1 MHQDIE
7 KLINLAKEG
16 GELTDKQKEIILRK
30 AEKLGEDVDEIE
42 MILETTFSSHSNV
55 EHTQEKRTRCPNC
68 GAIISDTLLQCPEC
82 GYILQKENVA
92 SSEAREWIASFQKA
106 LLNATNSS
114 SASKRNT
121 IDSLLQLEE
130 RAIHDR
136 KLSVINTFTMPVT
149 KEGLSQMLEFSY
161 SNFISTDTS
170 DWMGRQIKK
179 AWYGRYTQAYNALQR
194 IATDDTSIKS
204 LLEQYSLRLNKEK
217 RTISYNTKVTIGVII
232 VWILCGIV
240 IYYNYNNASE
250 GERKSH
256 EIVIQHL
263 QEGDYQGAR
272 NAAETYSDRNLVSTS
287 EVLYLISIGDF
298 AQARVAASTI
308 EDKEKRKEMQKAI
321 SEAENSTKD

>member
-121 IDSLLQLEE
+121 IDSLLQSEE

-161 SNFISTDTS
+161 SNYISTDTS
-170 DWMGRQIKK
+170 DWMGKDIKK

-194 IATDDTSIKS
+194 IATDDASIKS

-217 RTISYNTKVTIGVII
+217 RKISHDTKVSIGFII
-232 VWILCGIV
+232 AFILMGIV
-240 IYYNYNNASE
+240 VHNGIK

-256 EIVIQHL
+256 EIVIQYL
-263 QEGDYQGAR
+263 QEGDYEGAR
-272 NAAETYSDRNLVSTS
+272 NAAETYQDRNLVSTS
-287 EVLYLISIGDF
+287 EVLYLISIGDIK
-298 AQARVAASTI
+298 QAKIVASTI
-308 EDKEKRKEMQKAI
+308 EDKEKRKEMQQVI
-321 SEAENSTKD
+321 SEAERQ

>member
-121 IDSLLQLEE
+121 IDSLLQSEE

-136 KLSVINTFTMPVT
+136 KLNVINTFTMPVT

-161 SNFISTDTS
+161 SNYISTDTS
-170 DWMGRQIKK
+170 DWMGKDIKK

-194 IATDDTSIKS
+194 IATDDASIKS
-204 LLEQYSLRLNKEK
+204 LLEQYSLRLKKEK
-217 RTISYNTKVTIGVII
+217 RKISHDTKVSIGFII
-232 VWILCGIV
+232 AFILMGIV
-240 IYYNYNNASE
+240 VHNGIK

-256 EIVIQHL
+256 EIVIQYL

-272 NAAETYSDRNLVSTS
+272 NAAETYQDRNLVSTS
-287 EVLYLISIGDF
+287 EVLYLISIGDIK
-298 AQARVAASTI
+298 QAKIVASTI
-308 EDKEKRKEMQKAI
+308 EDKEKRKEMQQVI
-321 SEAENSTKD
+321 SEAERQ

>member
-1 MHQDIE
+1 MHPDIE
-7 KLINLAKEG
+7 KLINLAKES

-121 IDSLLQLEE
+121 IDSLLQSEE

-161 SNFISTDTS
+161 SNYISTDTS
-170 DWMGRQIKK
+170 DWMGKDIKK

-194 IATDDTSIKS
+194 IATDDASIKS

-217 RTISYNTKVTIGVII
+217 RKISHDTKVSIGFII
-232 VWILCGIV
+232 AFILMGIV
-240 IYYNYNNASE
+240 VHNGIKC
-250 GERKSH
+250 ERKSH
-256 EIVIQHL
+256 EIVIQYL

-321 SEAENSTKD
+321 SEAEISTKD

>member
-1 MHQDIE
+1 MHPDIE
-7 KLINLAKEG
+7 KLINLAKES

-106 LLNATNSS
+106 LLNVTNSS
-114 SASKRNT
+114 SASKRNI
-121 IDSLLQLEE
+121 IDSFLQSEE

-161 SNFISTDTS
+161 SNYISTDTS
-170 DWMGRQIKK
+170 DWMGKDIKK

-194 IATDDTSIKS
+194 IATDDASIKS
-204 LLEQYSLRLNKEK
+204 LLEQYSLRLKKEK
-217 RTISYNTKVTIGVII
+217 RKISHDTKVSIGFII
-232 VWILCGIV
+232 AFILMGIV
-240 IYYNYNNASE
+240 VHNGIK

-256 EIVIQHL
+256 EIVIQYL

-272 NAAETYSDRNLVSTS
+272 NAAETYQDRNLVSTS
-287 EVLYLISIGDF
+287 EVLYLISIGDIK
-298 AQARVAASTI
+298 QAKIVASTI
-308 EDKEKRKEMQKAI
+308 EDKEKRKEMQQVI
-321 SEAENSTKD
+321 SEAERQ

>member
-121 IDSLLQLEE
+121 IDSLLQSEE

-161 SNFISTDTS
+161 SNYISTDTS
-170 DWMGRQIKK
+170 DWMGKDIKK

-194 IATDDTSIKS
+194 IATDDASIKS

-217 RTISYNTKVTIGVII
+217 RKISHDTKVFIGLII
-232 VWILCGIV
+232 AFILMGIV
-240 IYYNYNNASE
+240 VHNGIK

-256 EIVIQHL
+256 EIVIQYL
-263 QEGDYQGAR
+263 QEGDYEGAR
-272 NAAETYSDRNLVSTS
+272 NAAETYQDRNLVSTS
-287 EVLYLISIGDF
+287 EVLYLISIGDIK
-298 AQARVAASTI
+298 QAKIVASTI
-308 EDKEKRKEMQKAI
+308 EDKEKRKEMQQVI
-321 SEAENSTKD
+321 SEAERQ